1 MTTSSPERSGLSIA
15 DPNHFP
21 SFSAVKLSEPRTL
34 YLARE
39 SLVRL
44 RDEKLAEIPNFQVAL
59 RKARELIVGWGEKGD
74 EVDELVRKKIASL
87 KRGVVEGGAEWNIL
101 YRRYREEELRRK
113 GRLR

>member
-1 MTTSSPERSGLSIA
+1 MR
-15 DPNHFP
+15 
-21 SFSAVKLSEPRTL
+21 LSEARIL

-59 RKARELIVGWGEKGD
+59 RVTRELIAEWVDKGD
-74 EVDELVRKKIASL
+74 AVDAVVRKKIASL

-101 YRRYREEELRRK
+101 YRRYREEELRKK
-113 GRLR
+113 GPTRS